1 MGEDRYDTILIH
13 RMEEKLMSLM
23 GDAYYDWAAKI
34 AREIFYEAVKDMDNS
49 DFKDYILEHFEEITK

>member
-1 MGEDRYDTILIH
+1 MGEDRYETILMH

-23 GDAYYDWAAKI
+23 GDAYYDWAVQI
-34 AREIFYEAVKDMDNS
+34 AMEIFHEAVKDMDDS